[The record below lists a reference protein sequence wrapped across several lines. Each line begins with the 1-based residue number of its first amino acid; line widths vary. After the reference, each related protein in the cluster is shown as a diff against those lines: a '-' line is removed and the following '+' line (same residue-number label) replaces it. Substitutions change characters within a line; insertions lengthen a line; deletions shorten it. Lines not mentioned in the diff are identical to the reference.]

1 MFKKGDRVLFDSQ
14 GTMYEGILVS
24 NVYRVFTEKEIYADI
39 YISAIKEQ
47 ITVNIKHIKKID
59 EMKKINAL
67 EIHKKV
73 SIDELYNKLDEE
85 VKEIAAAILLN
96 DIENLTEEHLD
107 VMQVIVDQLNYL
119 RHHYLESK
127 DYNYVIRAKK
137 LLPASYKQMR
147 TVNTNYAELINIYH
161 QRKNHRL
168 KQEWQDVFCKWV
180 EGLPYMNEFLNAK

>member
-24 NVYRVFTEKEIYADI
+24 NVYRVFTEKEIYVDI
-39 YISAIKEQ
+39 FISAIKEQ

-96 DIENLTEEHLD
+96 DVENLTEELLD
-107 VMQVIVDQLNYL
+107 VMQVIKGIAYKFNIDLDANIEK
-119 RHHYLESK
+119 H
-127 DYNYVIRAKK
+127 NKK
-137 LLPASYKQMR
+137 LLNRGHKF
-147 TVNTNYAELINIYH
+147 I
-161 QRKNHRL
+161 
-168 KQEWQDVFCKWV
+168 
-180 EGLPYMNEFLNAK
+180 

>member
-39 YISAIKEQ
+39 YISAIKKQ

-59 EMKKINAL
+59 EMKKINVL

-96 DIENLTEEHLD
+96 DVENLTEELLD
-107 VMQVIVDQLNYL
+107 VMQVVKGIAYKFNIDLDANIEK
-119 RHHYLESK
+119 H
-127 DYNYVIRAKK
+127 NKK
-137 LLPASYKQMR
+137 LLSRGHKF
-147 TVNTNYAELINIYH
+147 I
-161 QRKNHRL
+161 
-168 KQEWQDVFCKWV
+168 
-180 EGLPYMNEFLNAK
+180 

>member
-1 MFKKGDRVLFDSQ
+1 MFKKGDKVFFDSQ

-39 YISAIKEQ
+39 YISAIQEQ
-47 ITVNIKHIKKID
+47 ITVNIKYIKKID

-96 DIENLTEEHLD
+96 DIENLTEELLD
-107 VMQVIVDQLNYL
+107 VMQVIKGIAYKFNIDLDANIEK
-119 RHHYLESK
+119 H
-127 DYNYVIRAKK
+127 NKK
-137 LLPASYKQMR
+137 LLNRGHKF
-147 TVNTNYAELINIYH
+147 I
-161 QRKNHRL
+161 
-168 KQEWQDVFCKWV
+168 
-180 EGLPYMNEFLNAK
+180 

>member
-1 MFKKGDRVLFDSQ
+1 MFKKGDKVFFDNA

-96 DIENLTEEHLD
+96 DVENLTEELLD
-107 VMQVIVDQLNYL
+107 VMQVIKGIAYKFNIDLDANIEK
-119 RHHYLESK
+119 H
-127 DYNYVIRAKK
+127 NKK
-137 LLPASYKQMR
+137 LLNRGHKF
-147 TVNTNYAELINIYH
+147 I
-161 QRKNHRL
+161 
-168 KQEWQDVFCKWV
+168 
-180 EGLPYMNEFLNAK
+180 

>member
-1 MFKKGDRVLFDSQ
+1 MFKKGDKVFFDNA

-85 VKEIAAAILLN
+85 IKEIASAILLN
-96 DIENLTEEHLD
+96 DIENLTEELLD
-107 VMQVIVDQLNYL
+107 VMQVVKGIAYKFNIDLDANIEK
-119 RHHYLESK
+119 H
-127 DYNYVIRAKK
+127 NKK
-137 LLPASYKQMR
+137 LLNRGHKF
-147 TVNTNYAELINIYH
+147 I
-161 QRKNHRL
+161 
-168 KQEWQDVFCKWV
+168 
-180 EGLPYMNEFLNAK
+180 

>member
-24 NVYRVFTEKEIYADI
+24 NVYRVFTEKEIYVDI

-59 EMKKINAL
+59 EMKKINVL

-85 VKEIAAAILLN
+85 VKEIASAILLN
-96 DIENLTEEHLD
+96 DIENLTEELLD
-107 VMQVIVDQLNYL
+107 VMQVIKGIAYKFNIDLDANIEK
-119 RHHYLESK
+119 H
-127 DYNYVIRAKK
+127 NKK
-137 LLPASYKQMR
+137 LLSRGHKF
-147 TVNTNYAELINIYH
+147 I
-161 QRKNHRL
+161 
-168 KQEWQDVFCKWV
+168 
-180 EGLPYMNEFLNAK
+180 

>member
-1 MFKKGDRVLFDSQ
+1 MFKKGDKVLFDSQ

-67 EIHKKV
+67 EIHEKV

-96 DIENLTEEHLD
+96 DVENLTEELLD
-107 VMQVIVDQLNYL
+107 VMQVVKGIAFKFNIDLDANIEK
-119 RHHYLESK
+119 H
-127 DYNYVIRAKK
+127 NKK
-137 LLPASYKQMR
+137 LLNRGHKF
-147 TVNTNYAELINIYH
+147 I
-161 QRKNHRL
+161 
-168 KQEWQDVFCKWV
+168 
-180 EGLPYMNEFLNAK
+180 

>member
-1 MFKKGDRVLFDSQ
+1 MFKKGDKVFFDSQ

-96 DIENLTEEHLD
+96 DVENLTEELLD
-107 VMQVIVDQLNYL
+107 VMQVVKGIAYKFNIDLDANIEK
-119 RHHYLESK
+119 H
-127 DYNYVIRAKK
+127 NKK
-137 LLPASYKQMR
+137 LLNRGHKF
-147 TVNTNYAELINIYH
+147 I
-161 QRKNHRL
+161 
-168 KQEWQDVFCKWV
+168 
-180 EGLPYMNEFLNAK
+180 

>member
-1 MFKKGDRVLFDSQ
+1 MFKKGDKVFFDSQ

-39 YISAIKEQ
+39 YISAIQEQ

-67 EIHKKV
+67 EVHKKV

-96 DIENLTEEHLD
+96 DVENLTEELLD
-107 VMQVIVDQLNYL
+107 VMQVVKGIAYKFNIDLDANIEK
-119 RHHYLESK
+119 H
-127 DYNYVIRAKK
+127 NKK
-137 LLPASYKQMR
+137 LLSRGHK
-147 TVNTNYAELINIYH
+147 
-161 QRKNHRL
+161 
-168 KQEWQDVFCKWV
+168 
-180 EGLPYMNEFLNAK
+180 FL

>member
-1 MFKKGDRVLFDSQ
+1 MFKKGDKVFFDNA

-39 YISAIKEQ
+39 YISSIQEQ

-59 EMKKINAL
+59 QMKKINAL

-96 DIENLTEEHLD
+96 DVENLTEELLD
-107 VMQVIVDQLNYL
+107 TMQVVKGIAYKFNIDLDANIEK
-119 RHHYLESK
+119 H
-127 DYNYVIRAKK
+127 NKK
-137 LLPASYKQMR
+137 LLNRGHKF
-147 TVNTNYAELINIYH
+147 I
-161 QRKNHRL
+161 
-168 KQEWQDVFCKWV
+168 
-180 EGLPYMNEFLNAK
+180 